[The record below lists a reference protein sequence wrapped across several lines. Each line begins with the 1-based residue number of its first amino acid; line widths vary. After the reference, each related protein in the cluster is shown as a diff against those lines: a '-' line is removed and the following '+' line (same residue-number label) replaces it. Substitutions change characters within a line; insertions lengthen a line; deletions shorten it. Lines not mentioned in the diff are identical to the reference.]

1 MVRVP
6 TYRMD
11 GSQAGEVELPGE
23 VFQVE
28 PRPAVVYQA
37 LVWQLAGRRV
47 GTHSTKTRGE
57 VAGGGRKPWR
67 QKGTGR
73 ARHGSI
79 RSPLW
84 VGGGIVHGPKPR
96 SYAFPL
102 PKKVRRLAI
111 RSILSARASEGRIK
125 VVEDLRLP
133 QPRTKEL
140 MEVLQHLGVEGKT
153 LVVTAEHDEHVE
165 RSASNL
171 PYVKVLSAPTLN
183 VHDLLAYE
191 NLVVTREALSR
202 IAEVFGR

>member
-1 MVRVP
+1 MVTVP
-6 TYRMD
+6 MYNTS
-11 GSQAGEVELPGE
+11 GNQVGEVELPGE
-23 VFQVE
+23 VFQVQ
-28 PRPAVVYQA
+28 PKPAVVYQA
-37 LVWQLAGRRV
+37 LVWQLAGRHL

-84 VGGGIVHGPKPR
+84 VGGGVVHGPKPR

-111 RSILSARASEGRIK
+111 RSILSARAKEGRIK
-125 VVEDLRLP
+125 VVEELRFP
-133 QPRTKEL
+133 EPRTKEL
-140 MEVLQHLGVEGKT
+140 VEVLGHLGVKGKT
-153 LVVTAEHDEHVE
+153 LLVTAEHDERVE
-165 RSASNL
+165 RSAANL
-171 PYVKVLSAPTLN
+171 PHVKVLSATTLN
-183 VHDLLAYE
+183 VHDLLSYE
-191 NLVVTREALSR
+191 NIVVTRDALSR